1 MIATFANC
9 GVIIVGCIIG
19 LFIKGGIP
27 ERFNKIIMNGLA
39 LCAMFIG
46 FSGAL
51 EGNNT
56 IITIVSMALGAL
68 VGELIDIDKW
78 LNKLGETIQKKL
90 DKGNGKESK
99 IAEGFVNA
107 SLLYCVGAMSIVG
120 ALQAGLSGNYD
131 TIYAKTV
138 LDGVSSVIF
147 SASMGIGVIF
157 SSVTVLLYQGGI
169 TLCASFLSGILSQAV
184 IAEMTAVGSLMIVGL
199 GLNLLEVTDIKIAN
213 LLPGILVPVILGLI
227 GLV

>member
-1 MIATFANC
+1 MIATFVNC

-90 DKGNGKESK
+90 DKGNGKESR

-120 ALQAGLSGNYD
+120 ALQAGFSGNYD

>member
-1 MIATFANC
+1 MVATFVNC

-56 IITIVSMALGAL
+56 IITIVSMAVGAL
-68 VGELIDIDKW
+68 IGELINIDKW

-90 DKGNGKESK
+90 DKGNGKESR

-107 SLLYCVGAMSIVG
+107 SLLFCVGAMSIVG
-120 ALQAGLSGNYD
+120 ALQAGLAGNYD
-131 TIYAKTV
+131 TIYAKTA
-138 LDGVSSVIF
+138 LDGVSSIIF

-213 LLPGILVPVILGLI
+213 LLPGILVPVVLGLI

>member
-1 MIATFANC
+1 MIATFVNC

-56 IITIVSMALGAL
+56 IITIVSMAVGAL
-68 VGELIDIDKW
+68 IGELIDIDKW
-78 LNKLGETIQKKL
+78 LNKLGETIQAKL
-90 DKGNGKESK
+90 DKGDGKESR

-213 LLPGILVPVILGLI
+213 LLPGILVSVVLGLI

>member
-1 MIATFANC
+1 MIATFVNC
-9 GVIIVGCIIG
+9 GVIIVGCIVG

-56 IITIVSMALGAL
+56 IITIVSMAVGAL
-68 VGELIDIDKW
+68 IGELINIDKW

-90 DKGNGKESK
+90 DKGDGKESR

-107 SLLYCVGAMSIVG
+107 SLLFCVGAMSIVG
-120 ALQAGLSGNYD
+120 ALQAGLAGNYD

-138 LDGVSSVIF
+138 LDGVSSIIF

-169 TLCASFLSGILSQAV
+169 TLCASFLSGILSQVV

-213 LLPGILVPVILGLI
+213 LLPGILVPVVLGLI

>member
-1 MIATFANC
+1 MVATLVNC

-56 IITIVSMALGAL
+56 ITTIVSMAVGAL
-68 VGELIDIDKW
+68 IGELINIDKW

-90 DKGNGKESK
+90 DKGNGKESR

-107 SLLYCVGAMSIVG
+107 SLLFCVGAMSIVG
-120 ALQAGLSGNYD
+120 ALQAGLAGNYD

-138 LDGVSSVIF
+138 LDGVSSIIF

-157 SSVTVLLYQGGI
+157 SSVTVILYQGGI

-213 LLPGILVPVILGLI
+213 LLPGILVPVVLGLI

>member
-1 MIATFANC
+1 MIATFVNC

>member
-1 MIATFANC
+1 MIATFVNC

-56 IITIVSMALGAL
+56 IITIVSMAVGAL
-68 VGELIDIDKW
+68 VGEIIDIDKW

-90 DKGNGKESK
+90 DKGNGKESR

>member
-1 MIATFANC
+1 MIATFVNC
-9 GVIIVGCIIG
+9 GVIIVGCIVG

-56 IITIVSMALGAL
+56 IITIVSMAVGAL
-68 VGELIDIDKW
+68 IGELINIDKW

-90 DKGNGKESK
+90 DKGNGKESR

-107 SLLYCVGAMSIVG
+107 SLLFCVGAMSIVG
-120 ALQAGLSGNYD
+120 ALQAGLAGNYD

-138 LDGVSSVIF
+138 LDGVSSIIF

-169 TLCASFLSGILSQAV
+169 TLCASFLSGILSQVV

-213 LLPGILVPVILGLI
+213 LLPGILVPVVLGLI

>member
-1 MIATFANC
+1 MVATLVNC

-56 IITIVSMALGAL
+56 IITIVSMAVGAL
-68 VGELIDIDKW
+68 IGELINIDKW

-90 DKGNGKESK
+90 DKGNGKESR

-107 SLLYCVGAMSIVG
+107 SLLFCVGAMSIVG
-120 ALQAGLSGNYD
+120 ALQAGLAGNYD

-138 LDGVSSVIF
+138 LDGVSSIIF

-213 LLPGILVPVILGLI
+213 LLPGILVPVVLGLI

>member
-1 MIATFANC
+1 MIATFVNC

-147 SASMGIGVIF
+147 STSMGIGVIF

-213 LLPGILVPVILGLI
+213 LLPGILVPVVLGLI

>member
-1 MIATFANC
+1 MIATFVNC
-9 GVIIVGCIIG
+9 GVIIVGCIVG

-56 IITIVSMALGAL
+56 IITIVSMAVGAL
-68 VGELIDIDKW
+68 IGELIDIDKR

-90 DKGNGKESK
+90 DKGNGEESR

-157 SSVTVLLYQGGI
+157 SSATVLLYQGGI

-213 LLPGILVPVILGLI
+213 LLPGILVPVVFGLM

>member
-1 MIATFANC
+1 MVATLVNC
-9 GVIIVGCIIG
+9 GVIIVGCIVG

-56 IITIVSMALGAL
+56 IITIVSMAVGAL
-68 VGELIDIDKW
+68 IGELINIDKW

-90 DKGNGKESK
+90 DKGNGKESR

-107 SLLYCVGAMSIVG
+107 SLLFCVGAMSIVG
-120 ALQAGLSGNYD
+120 ALQAGLAGNYD

-138 LDGVSSVIF
+138 LDGVSSIIF

-169 TLCASFLSGILSQAV
+169 TLCATFLSGILSQAV

-213 LLPGILVPVILGLI
+213 LLPGILVPVVLGLI

>member
-1 MIATFANC
+1 MIATFVNC

-56 IITIVSMALGAL
+56 IITIVSMAVGAL

-213 LLPGILVPVILGLI
+213 LLPGILVPVVLGLI

>member
-1 MIATFANC
+1 MIATFVNC

-107 SLLYCVGAMSIVG
+107 SLLYRVGAMSIVG

>member
-1 MIATFANC
+1 MIATFVNC
-9 GVIIVGCIIG
+9 GVIIVGCIVG

-56 IITIVSMALGAL
+56 IITIVSMAVGAL
-68 VGELIDIDKW
+68 IGEFIDIDKW

-90 DKGNGKESK
+90 DKGDVKESR

-213 LLPGILVPVILGLI
+213 LLPGILVPVVLGLI

>member
-1 MIATFANC
+1 MIATFVNC

-56 IITIVSMALGAL
+56 IITIVSMAVGAL
-68 VGELIDIDKW
+68 IGELIDIDKW
-78 LNKLGETIQKKL
+78 LNKLGETIQAKL
-90 DKGNGKESK
+90 DKGDGKESR

-147 SASMGIGVIF
+147 SASMGIGVVF

-169 TLCASFLSGILSQAV
+169 TLCATFLSGILSQAV

-213 LLPGILVPVILGLI
+213 LLPGILVPVVLGLI

>member
-1 MIATFANC
+1 MIATFVNC
-9 GVIIVGCIIG
+9 GVIILGCIVG

-56 IITIVSMALGAL
+56 IITIVSMAVGAL
-68 VGELIDIDKW
+68 IGELIDIDKW
-78 LNKLGETIQKKL
+78 LNKLGETIQAKL
-90 DKGNGKESK
+90 DKGDGKESR

-138 LDGVSSVIF
+138 LDGVSSIIF

-213 LLPGILVPVILGLI
+213 LLPGILVPVVLGLI

>member
-1 MIATFANC
+1 MIATFVNC
-9 GVIIVGCIIG
+9 GVIIIGCIIG

-56 IITIVSMALGAL
+56 VITIVSMAVGAL
-68 VGELIDIDKW
+68 IGELIDIDKW

-90 DKGNGKESK
+90 DKGDGKESR

-147 SASMGIGVIF
+147 SASMGIGVVF

-213 LLPGILVPVILGLI
+213 LLPGILVPVVLGLI

>member
-1 MIATFANC
+1 MIATFVNC

-56 IITIVSMALGAL
+56 IVTIVSMALGAL

-90 DKGNGKESK
+90 DKGNGKESR

-147 SASMGIGVIF
+147 FASMGIGVIF

>member
-1 MIATFANC
+1 MIATFVNC

-56 IITIVSMALGAL
+56 IITIVSMAVGAL
-68 VGELIDIDKW
+68 IGELIDIDKW
-78 LNKLGETIQKKL
+78 LNKLGETIQAKL
-90 DKGNGKESK
+90 DKGDGKESR

-147 SASMGIGVIF
+147 SASMGIGVVF

-169 TLCASFLSGILSQAV
+169 TICASFLSGILSQAV

-213 LLPGILVPVILGLI
+213 LLPGILVPVVLGLI

>member
-1 MIATFANC
+1 MIATFVNC

-56 IITIVSMALGAL
+56 IITIVSMAVGAL
-68 VGELIDIDKW
+68 VGEIIDIDKW

>member
-1 MIATFANC
+1 MIATFVNC

-56 IITIVSMALGAL
+56 IITIVSMAVGAL
-68 VGELIDIDKW
+68 IGELIDIDKW
-78 LNKLGETIQKKL
+78 LNKLGETIQAKL
-90 DKGNGKESK
+90 DKGDGKESR

-213 LLPGILVPVILGLI
+213 LLPGILVPVVLGLI

>member
-1 MIATFANC
+1 
-9 GVIIVGCIIG
+9 
-19 LFIKGGIP
+19 
-27 ERFNKIIMNGLA
+27 
-39 LCAMFIG
+39 
-46 FSGAL
+46 
-51 EGNNT
+51 
-56 IITIVSMALGAL
+56 
-68 VGELIDIDKW
+68 
-78 LNKLGETIQKKL
+78 
-90 DKGNGKESK
+90 
-99 IAEGFVNA
+99 
-107 SLLYCVGAMSIVG
+107 MSIVG
-120 ALQAGLSGNYD
+120 ALQAGLAGNYD

-138 LDGVSSVIF
+138 LDGVSSIIF

-213 LLPGILVPVILGLI
+213 LLPGILVPVVLGLI

>member
-1 MIATFANC
+1 MVATLVNC

-56 IITIVSMALGAL
+56 ITTIVSMAVGAL
-68 VGELIDIDKW
+68 IGELINIDKW

-90 DKGNGKESK
+90 DKGNGKESR

-107 SLLYCVGAMSIVG
+107 SLLFCVGAMSIVG
-120 ALQAGLSGNYD
+120 ALQAGLAGNYD

-138 LDGVSSVIF
+138 LDGVSSIIF

-213 LLPGILVPVILGLI
+213 LLPGILVPVVLGLI

>member
-1 MIATFANC
+1 MVATLVNC

-27 ERFNKIIMNGLA
+27 ERFNKIIMNGLS

-56 IITIVSMALGAL
+56 IITIVSMAVGAL
-68 VGELIDIDKW
+68 IGELINIDKW

-90 DKGNGKESK
+90 DKGNGKESR

-107 SLLYCVGAMSIVG
+107 SLLFCVGAMSIVG
-120 ALQAGLSGNYD
+120 ALQAGLAGNYD

-138 LDGVSSVIF
+138 LDGVSSIIF

-184 IAEMTAVGSLMIVGL
+184 IAEMTAVGSLTIVGL

-213 LLPGILVPVILGLI
+213 LLPGILVPVVLGLI

>member
-1 MIATFANC
+1 MIATFVNC
-9 GVIIVGCIIG
+9 GVIILGCIVG

-56 IITIVSMALGAL
+56 IITIVSIAVGAL
-68 VGELIDIDKW
+68 IGELIDIDKW
-78 LNKLGETIQKKL
+78 LNKLGETIQAKF
-90 DKGNGKESK
+90 DKGDGKENK

-213 LLPGILVPVILGLI
+213 LLPGILIPVILGLV

>member
-1 MIATFANC
+1 MIATFVNC

-56 IITIVSMALGAL
+56 IITIVSMAVGAL
-68 VGELIDIDKW
+68 IGELIDIDKW
-78 LNKLGETIQKKL
+78 LNKLGETIQAKL
-90 DKGNGKESK
+90 DKGDGKESR

-169 TLCASFLSGILSQAV
+169 TLCATFLSGILSQAV

-199 GLNLLEVTDIKIAN
+199 GLNLLEVTDIKIAC
-213 LLPGILVPVILGLI
+213 LLYTSPSPRDRG
-227 GLV
+227 

>member
-1 MIATFANC
+1 MIATFVNC

-56 IITIVSMALGAL
+56 IITIVSMAVGAL

-90 DKGNGKESK
+90 DKGNGKESR

-213 LLPGILVPVILGLI
+213 LLPGILVPVVLGLI

>member
-1 MIATFANC
+1 MVATLVNC

-56 IITIVSMALGAL
+56 IITIVSMAVGAL
-68 VGELIDIDKW
+68 IGELINIDKW

-90 DKGNGKESK
+90 DKGNGKESR

-138 LDGVSSVIF
+138 LDGVSSIIF

-213 LLPGILVPVILGLI
+213 LLPGILVPVVLGLI

>member
-1 MIATFANC
+1 MVATLVNC

-39 LCAMFIG
+39 LCTMFIG

-56 IITIVSMALGAL
+56 IITIVSMAVGAL
-68 VGELIDIDKW
+68 IGELINIDKW

-90 DKGNGKESK
+90 DKGNGKESR

-107 SLLYCVGAMSIVG
+107 SLLFCVGAMSIVG
-120 ALQAGLSGNYD
+120 ALQAGLAGNYD

-138 LDGVSSVIF
+138 LDGVSSIIF

-213 LLPGILVPVILGLI
+213 LLPGILVPVVLGLI

>member
-1 MIATFANC
+1 MVATLVNC

-56 IITIVSMALGAL
+56 IITIVSMAVGAL
-68 VGELIDIDKW
+68 IGELINIDKW

-90 DKGNGKESK
+90 DKGDGKESR

-169 TLCASFLSGILSQAV
+169 TICASFLSGILSQAV

-213 LLPGILVPVILGLI
+213 LLPGILVPVVLGLI

>member
-1 MIATFANC
+1 MIATFVNC

-56 IITIVSMALGAL
+56 IITIVSMAVGAL
-68 VGELIDIDKW
+68 IGELIDIDKW
-78 LNKLGETIQKKL
+78 LNKLGETIQAKL
-90 DKGNGKESK
+90 DKGNGKESR

-169 TLCASFLSGILSQAV
+169 TLCATFLSGILSQAV

-213 LLPGILVPVILGLI
+213 LLPGILVPVVLGLI

>member
-1 MIATFANC
+1 MIATFVNC

-56 IITIVSMALGAL
+56 IITIVSMAVGAL
-68 VGELIDIDKW
+68 IGELIDIDKW
-78 LNKLGETIQKKL
+78 LNKLGETIQAKL
-90 DKGNGKESK
+90 DKGDGKESR

-147 SASMGIGVIF
+147 SASMGIGVVF

-169 TLCASFLSGILSQAV
+169 TICASFLSGILSQAV
-184 IAEMTAVGSLMIVGL
+184 IAEMTAIGSLMIVGL

-213 LLPGILVPVILGLI
+213 LLPGILVPVVLGLI

>member
-1 MIATFANC
+1 MIATFVNC

-56 IITIVSMALGAL
+56 IITIVSIAVGAL
-68 VGELIDIDKW
+68 IGELIDIDKW
-78 LNKLGETIQKKL
+78 LNKLGETIQAKL
-90 DKGNGKESK
+90 DKGDGKESR

-169 TLCASFLSGILSQAV
+169 TLCATFLSGILSQAV
-184 IAEMTAVGSLMIVGL
+184 IADMTAVGSLMIVGL

-213 LLPGILVPVILGLI
+213 LLPGILVPVVLGLI

>member
-1 MIATFANC
+1 MVATLVNC
-9 GVIIVGCIIG
+9 GVIIVGCIVG

-56 IITIVSMALGAL
+56 IITIVSMAVGAL
-68 VGELIDIDKW
+68 IGELINIDKW

-90 DKGNGKESK
+90 DKGNGKESR

-107 SLLYCVGAMSIVG
+107 SLLFCVGAMSIVG
-120 ALQAGLSGNYD
+120 ALQAGLAGNYD

-138 LDGVSSVIF
+138 LDGVSSIIF

-199 GLNLLEVTDIKIAN
+199 GLNLLEVTDIEIAN
-213 LLPGILVPVILGLI
+213 LLPGILVPVVLGLI

>member
-1 MIATFANC
+1 MVATFVNC

-56 IITIVSMALGAL
+56 IITIVSMAVGAL
-68 VGELIDIDKW
+68 IGELINIDKW

-90 DKGNGKESK
+90 DKGNGKESR

-107 SLLYCVGAMSIVG
+107 SLLFCVGAMSIVG
-120 ALQAGLSGNYD
+120 ALQAGLAGNYD

-138 LDGVSSVIF
+138 LDGVSSIIF

-169 TLCASFLSGILSQAV
+169 TLCASFLSGILSQVV

-213 LLPGILVPVILGLI
+213 LLPGILVPVVLGLI

>member
-1 MIATFANC
+1 MIATFVNC

-90 DKGNGKESK
+90 DKGNGKESR

-213 LLPGILVPVILGLI
+213 LLPGILVPVVLGLI